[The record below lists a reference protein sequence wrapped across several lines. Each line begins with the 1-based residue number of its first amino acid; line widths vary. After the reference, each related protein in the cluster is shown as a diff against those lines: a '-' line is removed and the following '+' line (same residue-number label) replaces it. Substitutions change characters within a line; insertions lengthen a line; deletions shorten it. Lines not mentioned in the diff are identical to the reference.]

1 MTTTSGTNS
10 AHAVTKRL
18 QADLVD
24 LMKNKTPGIS
34 AFPVPGS
41 LFKWKATIAGVAG
54 TAYEGLSY
62 KLDIAFSDEYP
73 FKPPKVVFVTPCFHP
88 NIDQVGNICLDILK
102 DKWSAVYSVGSIL
115 LSVQSLL
122 GEPNDASPLNQ
133 HAAELWKHNRAEYAE
148 MVKRKHNAPQ

>member
-1 MTTTSGTNS
+1 M
-10 AHAVTKRL
+10 
-18 QADLVD
+18 
-24 LMKNKTPGIS
+24 
-34 AFPVPGS
+34 
-41 LFKWKATIAGVAG
+41 AG
-54 TAYEGLSY
+54 TVSLLCYKFSQFFKAYEGLSY

-122 GEPNDASPLNQ
+122 GGITLPWILFDLILEPNDASPLNQ